1 MPSCFTGLKLFRRY
15 ADIFLGRMMLMQQKL
30 IAALVLST
38 DIPASP
44 MLGRIFAEC
53 HIVPETRTT
62 SRSAQ
67 EALRQTDFDLLLVD
81 FDEPEALSLLEAW
94 NRRDPNTS
102 KAVIAVSSRPELLTL
117 AQLYQAKM
125 VLQKPL
131 YRPLVEKTVKLAT
144 EILMRKRR
152 ASYRHSVNIKCSGT
166 AQDSISKWTLENIA
180 LLDISQNGLCLK
192 APSTMTPTTK
202 VELTF
207 VLPETSDRIHVAGLI
222 VRSEPNGVAGV
233 YFHPTSEKYG
243 RMLKTWLD
251 ARDPTLD
258 TISQVDNPSHLGE
271 RYHAATHTSY

>member
-1 MPSCFTGLKLFRRY
+1 
-15 ADIFLGRMMLMQQKL
+15 MLMQQKT
-30 IAALVLST
+30 IAALILST

-44 MLGRIFAEC
+44 MLGRVFAEC

-67 EALRQTDFDLLLVD
+67 EALRQTDFDLLFVD
-81 FDEPEALSLLEAW
+81 FDEAEALSLLEAW

-144 EILMRKRR
+144 EILIKKRR

-166 AQDSISKWTLENIA
+166 AQDAISKWTLENIA
-180 LLDISQNGLCLK
+180 LLDISQNGLCMRT
-192 APSTMTPTTK
+192 PSTLAADTK
-202 VELTF
+202 IDLSF
-207 VLPETSDRIHVAGLI
+207 LLPETTDRIYVTGEV
-222 VRSEPNGVAGV
+222 VRSEPRGVAGV
-233 YFHPTSEKYG
+233 HFVTTSEKD
-243 RMLKTWLD
+243 RETLKNWLD
-251 ARDPTLD
+251 ARDPTQETVTL
-258 TISQVDNPSHLGE
+258 IDNPNQTPE
-271 RYHAATHTSY
+271 NYYAASRTLA